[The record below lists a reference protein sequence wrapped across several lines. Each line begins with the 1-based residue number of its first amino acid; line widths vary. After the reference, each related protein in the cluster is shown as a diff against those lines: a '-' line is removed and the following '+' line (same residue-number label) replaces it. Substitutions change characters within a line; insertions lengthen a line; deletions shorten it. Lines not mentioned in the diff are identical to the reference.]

1 LIKKDILSII
11 RSMDRKKIH
20 FFLFNLLLLLLVF
33 LPTGCLNSPKGPSSS
48 DSGRK
53 ETISEN
59 AVRNSLEKANALKND
74 LKDYRGAKEEYLGII
89 EYSSVEPA
97 TQTENFID
105 AHRGFIDCEK
115 ELKRFEEAIE
125 YYREKIKKEPSVP
138 GWHFGLAL
146 CYLPDISYEITED
159 TLLKL
164 EEVKY
169 GDNKIFND
177 KEIKN
182 IASLKGKKYLRQD
195 LIRDL
200 EYFKVNEYKC
210 EEVLKNATRYNQ
222 EIVITGFNTVLTL
235 TNEKRSFMYNKTESL
250 GKEYGL
256 IITPGIKTD
265 PYPYLFALLAFAAIA
280 SVVYF
285 FLQKGVIEKII
296 KLEGNFEV
304 FSPGGLK
311 VYILDCSDKKFLKK
325 GGDRIAIG
333 TLKGCDFRLK
343 IKGEKKIYAVISAE
357 RIEER
362 NRVVITPVEGE
373 ELFLEVPK
381 TRYTPDETVK
391 LPFRGGPLWD
401 KDIVNIKDY
410 QIHYHSVKLGKRLW
424 KDYPEEA
431 RGYLFFDDKGE
442 IEKIEVPDADLFKQV
457 SPPEEDDFYEPYEK
471 IKEEFA
477 NLKPEVEEEE
487 EEEDHYEIEP
497 MEEKYLDVFPPEKE
511 ITSDQ
516 LLTYK
521 TEEDDE
527 DYYEYESLPEIL
539 PSQKDKNL
547 LIYPEEEEEEYDFE
561 VLGPVEK
568 VSVKNKDVLL
578 YPQEE
583 EEEYEFEVTET
594 LPTSENKEN
603 LLSYPVPDEEDNE
616 LLFYPVY
623 EEETLHISE
632 EETGGARKKLPEEA
646 TLELERYPSIL
657 VPIENLPEE
666 TPREAGDKD
675 RGNIELPEGEII
687 RSLVSI
693 ETPKKEEKK
702 EEGPDFMKI
711 SKLKKEAVEFIFHAP
726 ENDETS
732 PQKISKKKKKKT
744 KPEKIITGENAEVFE
759 NDSSITEKKKT
770 GKKKKTPI

>member
-1 LIKKDILSII
+1 
-11 RSMDRKKIH
+11 MDRKKIS

-33 LPTGCLNSPKGPSSS
+33 LPTGCLNSPKAPSHS
-48 DSGRK
+48 DTGKK

-105 AHRGFIDCEK
+105 AHKSFIDCEK
-115 ELKRFEEAIE
+115 ELKRFEEAVE

-159 TLLKL
+159 TLVKL
-164 EEVKY
+164 EEVTY

-195 LIRDL
+195 LLLDL
-200 EYFKVNEYKC
+200 EHFRVNEYKC
-210 EEVLKNATRYNQ
+210 EEILKHAARYNQ
-222 EIVITGFNTVLTL
+222 EIVVTSFNTVLTL
-235 TNEKRSFMYNKTESL
+235 TNEKRPFMYNKTEAL

-311 VYILDCSDKKFLKK
+311 VYILECSDKKFLKK

-401 KDIVNIKDY
+401 KDIINIKDY

-431 RGYLFFDDKGE
+431 RGYIFFDDKGE

-457 SPPEEDDFYEPYEK
+457 SPPEEDDYYEPYEK
-471 IKEEFA
+471 IKEEVA
-477 NLKPEVEEEE
+477 NIMSEAK
-487 EEEDHYEIEP
+487 EEEDEEDEEEYEIEP
-497 MEEKYLDVFPPEKE
+497 MEEKYIEDALFPTEKE
-511 ITSDQ
+511 IASDQ

-521 TEEDDE
+521 IEEDDE
-527 DYYEYESLPEIL
+527 EEYEFETLPEIS
-539 PSQKDKNL
+539 PSQGDKNL
-547 LIYPEEEEEEYDFE
+547 LIYPGEEEEEYEFE
-561 VLGPVEK
+561 VLAPVEK
-568 VSVKNKDVLL
+568 EAKKSKDVLL
-578 YPQEE
+578 YPEEE
-583 EEEYEFEVTET
+583 EEEYEFEVTEN

-623 EEETLHISE
+623 EEETIHISE
-632 EETGGARKKLPEEA
+632 EESGGARKKLPEEA

-711 SKLKKEAVEFIFHAP
+711 SKLKKEAGEFIFHAP
-726 ENDETS
+726 EDDKNDETS

-744 KPEKIITGENAEVFE
+744 KPEKIITGENTEVLE
-759 NDSSITEKKKT
+759 NDSSIREKKKT
-770 GKKKKTPI
+770 VKKKKNPI